1 MTLVQLKDYKKEAN
15 QGIKVNDKCESIL
28 KKQRE
33 AQDKA
38 YAKKVKNDMIK
49 SYMKLLSKWG
59 FIYGEKIVSSYSR
72 KYKQL
77 TT

>member
-1 MTLVQLKDYKKEAN
+1 MTLVQLKDYKKGSN

-49 SYMKLLSKWG
+49 SYMKLLSK
-59 FIYGEKIVSSYSR
+59 
-72 KYKQL
+72 
-77 TT
+77 

>member
-49 SYMKLLSKWG
+49 SYMKLLSK
-59 FIYGEKIVSSYSR
+59 
-72 KYKQL
+72 
-77 TT
+77 